1 MKINDFW
8 GPKPSK
14 IDPKGVK
21 KTPKHNKIAVKTST
35 SNKDDEK
42 YAPRASRRAFWRPK
56 RPMII
61 IDPSARGIVL
71 GPWGPLKYF
80 DKSKYVNLINQ
91 VDST

>member
-21 KTPKHNKIAVKTST
+21 KQRKYNKIAVKTST

-42 YAPRASRRAFWRPK
+42 YAPRASRRGIWRPK
-56 RPMII
+56 RAMINI
-61 IDPSARGIVL
+61 EPSTTGIVFGAL
-71 GPWGPLKYF
+71 GPPKVL
-80 DKSKYVNLINQ
+80 
-91 VDST
+91 